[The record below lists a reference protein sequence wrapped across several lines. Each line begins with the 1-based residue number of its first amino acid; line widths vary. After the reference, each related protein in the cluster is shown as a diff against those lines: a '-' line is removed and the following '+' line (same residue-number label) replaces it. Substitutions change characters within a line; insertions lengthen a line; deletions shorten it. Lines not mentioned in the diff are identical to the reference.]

1 MERRPA
7 NQIKVTKMS
16 SMLRVI
22 LSLTLAC
29 LAGFSIFGFMATFE
43 PLDPDSQMTWR
54 VIYVA
59 LFVGSI
65 VGMILL
71 NRRRKDTPTDQET
84 NN

>member
-1 MERRPA
+1 
-7 NQIKVTKMS
+7 MS
-16 SMLRVI
+16 VI
-22 LSLTLAC
+22 LRIVLSLPLVSLA
-29 LAGFSIFGFMATFE
+29 LFSIFGFMATFE
-43 PLDPDSQMTWR
+43 PLEPDTQMTWR

-59 LFVGSI
+59 LFVGSS

>member
-1 MERRPA
+1 
-7 NQIKVTKMS
+7 MS
-16 SMLRVI
+16 VI
-22 LSLTLAC
+22 LRIVLSLPLVSLA
-29 LAGFSIFGFMATFE
+29 LYSIFGFMATFE
-43 PLDPDSQMTWR
+43 PLDPDTQMTWR

-59 LFVGSI
+59 LFVGSL

>member
-1 MERRPA
+1 MESRPA
-7 NQIKVTKMS
+7 NQIKETKMS

-22 LSLTLAC
+22 LSLAIAC

-43 PLDPDSQMTWR
+43 PLDPDTQMTWR

-65 VGMILL
+65 IGMILL

>member
-1 MERRPA
+1 
-7 NQIKVTKMS
+7 MS
-16 SMLRVI
+16 PMLRVI

-43 PLDPDSQMTWR
+43 PLDPDAQITWR
-54 VIYVA
+54 IIYVA

-71 NRRRKDTPTDQET
+71 NRHRKDTPTDQET